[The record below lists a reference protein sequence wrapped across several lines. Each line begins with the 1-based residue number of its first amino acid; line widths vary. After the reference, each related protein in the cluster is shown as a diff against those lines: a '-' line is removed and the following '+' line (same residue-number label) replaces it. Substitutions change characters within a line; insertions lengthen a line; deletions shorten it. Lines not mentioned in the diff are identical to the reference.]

1 MLAKCKYFQ
10 KEKVLQEP
18 SDLYK
23 GIQLPLYMLLFWT
36 ATQSGNNIHVCID
49 IRIYLCI
56 HFFFSRSAVL
66 LVCSVFREASAGHK
80 FRFAVGKLLGPN
92 MEYDH

>member
-49 IRIYLCI
+49 IRIYRYTYIFVYTFL
-56 HFFFSRSAVL
+56 FFKKRCLASMFSFPRGFSRS
-66 LVCSVFREASAGHK
+66 
-80 FRFAVGKLLGPN
+80 
-92 MEYDH
+92 